1 MQTSAWIRTISEDE
15 AQGDLKVEYEEVKR
29 ARGRVSNVLKSHSLD
44 PKSIRHHLDLYLH
57 LMFGKSSLSRA
68 EREMI
73 ATAVSQQ
80 NSCRYCL
87 THHGEAL
94 LAHVHDPS
102 LVESIKKDYSHSEI
116 SPRDKAMLAYA
127 TKLTK
132 TPGELSQMDIE
143 NLREAGFTDEEI
155 LRINL
160 ITSYFNFANRIVS
173 GLGVQLETKKDRVY
187 KH

>member
-1 MQTSAWIRTISEDE
+1 
-15 AQGDLKVEYEEVKR
+15 
-29 ARGRVSNVLKSHSLD
+29 
-44 PKSIRHHLDLYLH
+44 
-57 LMFGKSSLSRA
+57 
-68 EREMI
+68 
-73 ATAVSQQ
+73 
-80 NSCRYCL
+80 
-87 THHGEAL
+87 
-94 LAHVHDPS
+94 
-102 LVESIKKDYSHSEI
+102 
-116 SPRDKAMLAYA
+116 MLAYA